1 MSLDDIEKMI
11 SVENSDKEKSKLE
24 LVHKEAALVNLSEVE
39 DIENLIRKLFWIALV
54 EFNGDV
60 TNELVIL
67 SDKFGWNIPE
77 ELDFDDFNE
86 PIEIRYSFTKPS
98 QFIGFHWNKET
109 GDTICVRIDNPDAM
123 DFITADLKYL
133 EALRIVDMDPVMKDI
148 KIYKPE
154 YFGDKSVWEEHGVKG
169 YEYFLSADCFV
180 NGEFVPLEND
190 KWIGYRAG
198 DRLTDFYRPK
208 S

>member
-60 TNELVIL
+60 TNELVI
-67 SDKFGWNIPE
+67 SSEKFGWDIPE

-86 PIEIRYSFTKPS
+86 PIEIRYSLAKPS
-98 QFIGFHWNKET
+98 QFIEFHWNKET

>member
-123 DFITADLKYL
+123 DFVTADLKYL

-154 YFGDKSVWEEHGVKG
+154 YFGDKSVWKEHGVKG
-169 YEYFLSADCFV
+169 YEYFLSADCFG
-180 NGEFVPLEND
+180 NGEFVPLESD